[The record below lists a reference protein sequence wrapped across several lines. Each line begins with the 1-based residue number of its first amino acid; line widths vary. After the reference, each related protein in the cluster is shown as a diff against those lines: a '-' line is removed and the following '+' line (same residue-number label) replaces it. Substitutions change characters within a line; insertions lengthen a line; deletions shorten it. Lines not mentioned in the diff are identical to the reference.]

1 MTPAPDL
8 RDMLTRAARILAADL
23 EGVGSNHWWW
33 ADRRRLLAD
42 CKAMLAA
49 PGAIAAAEGAAV
61 LDAAIGY
68 PEMLAF
74 ARAYHG
80 AVVPERELAR
90 MAAHALA
97 VVDGRPAPA
106 SSGGTA
112 AESLAI
118 QARARRGGGALPIRS
133 EKRRVG
139 KECTGSCRSRRSPHH

>member
-1 MTPAPDL
+1 MTAPAPEL

-33 ADRRRLLAD
+33 ADRRRLLAEV
-42 CKAMLAA
+42 KAMLAA
-49 PGAIAAAEGAAV
+49 PAEVTAPPAAH
-61 LDAAIGY
+61 DPCRAIGY
-68 PEMLAF
+68 QELLAF

-80 AVVPERELAR
+80 AVCPERELAR

-97 VVDGRPAPA
+97 MVDGRPAPA

-118 QARARRGGGALPIRS
+118 QARARRAARAY
-133 EKRRVG
+133 
-139 KECTGSCRSRRSPHH
+139 GSSPHPEAPEMAVWAEGTR